1 MGVSANRSS
10 TVEKSLRWVNIRLS
24 RARGER
30 DTCVLDDPLG
40 AFIARVRT
48 MPPAGSS
55 HAQWRCLLAAMA
67 FGFYCLQRC
76 AVCASETEDLAS
88 TTGFRCPSSVRAESI
103 GAPRVC
109 ACTHDR
115 TYGASLFNHTL
126 SYINVFMRHRLP
138 RAACDFCPR
147 GF

>member
-1 MGVSANRSS
+1 M
-10 TVEKSLRWVNIRLS
+10 EKILRWVNIRSS

-30 DTCVLDDPLG
+30 DICVLDDPLG

-88 TTGFRCPSSVRAESI
+88 TTGLGAHPPFDLSLLAPRGFVRAPTI
-103 GAPRVC
+103 GRMEPRYL
-109 ACTHDR
+109 TILGHI
-115 TYGASLFNHTL
+115 L
-126 SYINVFMRHRLP
+126 INLFMRHRLP